1 MITPGVILNFPL
13 SPEGGSKGCTTQTA
27 RFDHA
32 ITADEATAKMADGAP
47 RLPKWQLQ
55 QILYQTL
62 CQIGIA
68 NIMPKNIFIFS
79 HFFYLQM
86 TI

>member
-1 MITPGVILNFPL
+1 M
-13 SPEGGSKGCTTQTA
+13 
-27 RFDHA
+27 FDHA

-47 RLPKWQLQ
+47 RLPKWQMACPDCQ
-55 QILYQTL
+55 NGRHSKSCAKRP